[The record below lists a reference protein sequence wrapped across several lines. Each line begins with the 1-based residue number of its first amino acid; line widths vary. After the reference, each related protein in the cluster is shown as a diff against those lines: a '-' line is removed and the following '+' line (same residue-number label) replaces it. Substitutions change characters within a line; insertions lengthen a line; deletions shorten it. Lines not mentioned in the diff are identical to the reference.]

1 MLPHLHA
8 APHLHPTPQLQSD
21 QGHLPEA
28 FGGEGEDGVSAVSGR
43 QLGRA
48 GGWPRLGKR
57 HEIVRDEARIGR
69 NGLGTS
75 SREPRGRRRGLSGH
89 APGADTDALLPLLL
103 PEPPKR
109 LPNIVVVWLPRF
121 AMASARNG

>member
-1 MLPHLHA
+1 MVSVSCRNGNAWTA
-8 APHLHPTPQLQSD
+8 ASR
-21 QGHLPEA
+21 
-28 FGGEGEDGVSAVSGR
+28 EGY
-43 QLGRA
+43 
-48 GGWPRLGKR
+48 
-57 HEIVRDEARIGR
+57 EIVRDDARTGR

-89 APGADTDALLPLLL
+89 APGADTEALLPLLL